1 MKAIKTFK
9 YWLVREELP
18 ITTDKELS
26 DALFEYPCNA
36 QVRED
41 LESLKL
47 KSLRAKLNNCKNFLD

>member
-18 ITTDKELS
+18 ITTDKELN
-26 DALFEYPCNA
+26 DALFEYPCND
-36 QVRED
+36 QVRRD
-41 LESLKL
+41 LESLTL